1 MTSTANKWL
10 TSRDNNH
17 QLRIIDR
24 LISGALE
31 IRWMLIA
38 PCIRDGYV
46 GLERLDEGWGN
57 GDWRGGKLKCWGRKG
72 VWECS
77 EKSGNWKEFYEMR
90 RSRQEGSSQKG

>member
-1 MTSTANKWL
+1 M
-10 TSRDNNH
+10 
-17 QLRIIDR
+17 
-24 LISGALE
+24 
-31 IRWMLIA
+31 
-38 PCIRDGYV
+38 
-46 GLERLDEGWGN
+46 ERLDEGWGN